1 MADELLNIE
10 DSSLQNIANAIRTK
24 GGTNQPL
31 EFPAGFVSAL
41 QAIETDATVTP
52 KIQPQQV
59 TLTKDSTNFPIAAGF
74 HDGTGTVGISLQ
86 SKTVTPNDNQQDVVP
101 DAGKLLS
108 EVIVNAVSAG
118 YKMATGT
125 ITVSEVESFSIT
137 GLNFTPSIV
146 CLVLQT
152 VGSGSRS
159 PYWAISHYDDSANPP
174 SEAGRLPYK
183 ASSYS
188 NNGSLVSPSVQS
200 AAYSNNSVTFY
211 KAAGQYSTYRYNGT
225 YVYAIWGS

>member
-125 ITVSEVESFSIT
+125 ITVSAKSASKTLVPTSCIIT
-137 GLNFTPSIV
+137 VSAAADVSPETGDVLPIV
-146 CLVLQT
+146 LIAALAAGAFVMFVVLQ
-152 VGSGSRS
+152 RKRKN
-159 PYWAISHYDDSANPP
+159 A
-174 SEAGRLPYK
+174 
-183 ASSYS
+183 
-188 NNGSLVSPSVQS
+188 
-200 AAYSNNSVTFY
+200 
-211 KAAGQYSTYRYNGT
+211 
-225 YVYAIWGS
+225 